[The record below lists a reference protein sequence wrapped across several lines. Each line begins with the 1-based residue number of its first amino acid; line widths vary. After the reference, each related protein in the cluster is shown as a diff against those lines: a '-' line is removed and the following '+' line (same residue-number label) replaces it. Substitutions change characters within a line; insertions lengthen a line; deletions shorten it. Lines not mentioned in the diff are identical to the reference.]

1 MHADCI
7 CPCRPRFSSP
17 RSLRKSAMSSKEP
30 PESFRYDSTAWRSAA
45 YTHTYL
51 FRSPLNSPWP
61 FSPPH
66 SHDLLLSSLANSLPL
81 QRLTTYTTR
90 IIHQAAVAGGF
101 AATVMFPIGTP
112 AGERGGLHSKESER
126 ERDTDRERDTVMQV
140 RKKTGILICNATVRD
155 SEREARVRARERRRE
170 V

>member
-1 MHADCI
+1 
-7 CPCRPRFSSP
+7 
-17 RSLRKSAMSSKEP
+17 
-30 PESFRYDSTAWRSAA
+30 
-45 YTHTYL
+45 
-51 FRSPLNSPWP
+51 
-61 FSPPH
+61 
-66 SHDLLLSSLANSLPL
+66 
-81 QRLTTYTTR
+81 
-90 IIHQAAVAGGF
+90 
-101 AATVMFPIGTP
+101 MFPIGTP